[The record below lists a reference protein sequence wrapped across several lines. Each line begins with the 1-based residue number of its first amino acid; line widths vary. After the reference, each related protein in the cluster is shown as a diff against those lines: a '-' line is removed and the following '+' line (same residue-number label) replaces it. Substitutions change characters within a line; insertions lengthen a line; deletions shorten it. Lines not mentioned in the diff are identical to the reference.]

1 VAETRVRVVG
11 GLASGAGPKPRAPPV
26 LTTLAAPAQFLLN
39 RFQPLSESAIYG
51 TRLSCRDASRGDPV
65 SILH

>member
-1 VAETRVRVVG
+1 MAETRLRVVG

-39 RFQPLSESAIYG
+39 RFQPLSERAIYG
-51 TRLSCRDASRGDPV
+51 ARLSCRDASRGD
-65 SILH
+65 LG